1 MWIYC
6 YKKDFEKFLQEHPS
20 LEPYSDYLILL
31 ETKDAYFLPRYI
43 IKNYPSKYLQVYRTH
58 SAPHIQFDYNCNIK
72 LRPKQVPAVRT
83 VMNLYKKQGFVNGI
97 VKAFPGFG
105 KTVISIYIAHK
116 IGLKTAIIVDSE
128 NTLKQWAKSI
138 VKFTDLTSDDI
149 GIIQG
154 KFCVHKDK
162 PFTLCMINTLISKF
176 KNNFTEYFKKIDE
189 QPFNLVI
196 YDEVHSTSASE
207 KYSKAS
213 LYFRTEN
220 ILGLS
225 ATPYHYGWQKILMEN
240 TIGDLIYNTK
250 DYDSVPQYYFVYY
263 RSGKQFKQLFKI
275 EDPIAKRGV
284 YNKNIIKSDQYA
296 KVIVRATKWLLE
308 QNHVVII
315 IVFTVNQLNYI
326 SQALTDNGIE
336 NRKIYGKQKSFDY
349 DNDRCLVA
357 TYKYAGKAF
366 DFDKLSAG
374 ILATPLSG
382 KKSII
387 QICGRILR
395 KKPNGKRITPVF
407 MHLIDLDNFHL
418 FVEDVTR
425 TRNIIKQEFGVDTK
439 EFQVKEEE

>member
-1 MWIYC
+1 M
-6 YKKDFEKFLQEHPS
+6 
-20 LEPYSDYLILL
+20 
-31 ETKDAYFLPRYI
+31 
-43 IKNYPSKYLQVYRTH
+43 IKNYPSKYLHIYKTH
-58 SAPHIQFDYNCNIK
+58 EAPITKFEYNCNIK
-72 LRPKQVPAVRT
+72 LRPKQIPAVKT
-83 VMNLYKKQGFVNGI
+83 VLNLYKKQGYVNGI
-97 VKAFPGFG
+97 IKAFPGFG

-116 IGLKTAIIVDSE
+116 LGLKTAIIVDTE
-128 NTLKQWAKSI
+128 NTLKQWAKAI
-138 VKFTDLTSDDI
+138 VKFTDLTNEDI
-149 GIIQG
+149 GLVQG
-154 KFCVHKDK
+154 KFCIHKDK

-176 KNNFTEYFKKIDE
+176 KSDFVGFFKKLDE

-213 LYFRTEN
+213 LYFRTKN

-240 TIGDLIYNTK
+240 TIGDIIYDTK
-250 DYDSVPQYYFVYY
+250 DYDSIPQYYFVYY

-275 EDPIAKRGV
+275 ADPISQRGV
-284 YNKNIIKSDQYA
+284 YNKHIVKSPEYA
-296 KVIVRATKWLLE
+296 NTIVRITKWLLD
-308 QNHVVII
+308 QGHVVII
-315 IVFTVNQLNYI
+315 IAFTVEQVQCI
-326 SQALTDNGIE
+326 SEALTKNGIE
-336 NRKIYGKQKSFDY
+336 NTKIYSKEREFDY

-395 KKPNGKRITPVF
+395 KKPDGKQIDPVF
-407 MHLIDLDNFHL
+407 MHLIDLDNFHI
-418 FVEDVTR
+418 FVNDIKR
-425 TRNIIKQEFGVDTK
+425 TRQIIKDEFGVEAREYK
-439 EFQVKEEE
+439 MLN